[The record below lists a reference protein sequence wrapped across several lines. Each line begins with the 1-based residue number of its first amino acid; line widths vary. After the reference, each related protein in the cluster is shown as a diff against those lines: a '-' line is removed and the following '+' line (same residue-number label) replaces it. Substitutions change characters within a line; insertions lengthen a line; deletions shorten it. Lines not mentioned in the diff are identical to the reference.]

1 MQTVS
6 MQRHKERKVKNNKK
20 KDDLFIMQN
29 EVGVVCTRTVCHRG
43 AAKQINLILPF
54 RFYALLYLEGM
65 SAKIHLHSTPTH
77 THRQRQGRSLRTG
90 LMGAY

>member
-6 MQRHKERKVKNNKK
+6 MQRHKERKGEKKGEK
-20 KDDLFIMQN
+20 KDHLFIMQD
-29 EVGVVCTRTVCHRG
+29 EVGVVRTRTVCHRG

-77 THRQRQGRSLRTG
+77 THTDN
-90 LMGAY
+90 AKADH

>member
-6 MQRHKERKVKNNKK
+6 MQRHKGRKVKKNIYI
-20 KDDLFIMQN
+20 FMMQD
-29 EVGVVCTRTVCHRG
+29 EVGVVCTRTVCDSG

-54 RFYALLYLEGM
+54 HSHALLYLEGM

-77 THRQRQGRSLRTG
+77 TRTTPRQITEDGPYGSLLG
-90 LMGAY
+90 L